1 MSHDVNVGCSTP
13 VGAGRLRALASSF
26 LLSRVKRNLSVLL
39 VEDSRLLADRLRE
52 AILKVPGTQLAGAVD
67 NEAEAV
73 DILRRSPVDVVL
85 LDINLRHGTGFGVLR
100 SLTSGQ
106 HDKVI
111 AIVLTN
117 HDLGEYRR
125 AAAELG
131 ARHFL
136 DKLRDF
142 DRLPTLLQEI
152 GDRSGDFADR
162 PRSVNA

>member
-1 MSHDVNVGCSTP
+1 LHAVV
-13 VGAGRLRALASSF
+13 SSF
-26 LLSRVKRNLSVLL
+26 LLSIVKRNLSVLL

-52 AILKVPGTQLAGAVD
+52 AILKVPGAQLAGAVD

-73 DILRRSPVDVVL
+73 EILRRSPVDVVL

-106 HDKVI
+106 HDNVV

-152 GDRSGDFADR
+152 GDRTGAFVDSSA
-162 PRSVNA
+162 SASA

>member
-1 MSHDVNVGCSTP
+1 MYWAHRCLLCS
-13 VGAGRLRALASSF
+13 
-26 LLSRVKRNLSVLL
+26 VKRNLSVLL

-67 NEAEAV
+67 NEADAV
-73 DILRRSPVDVVL
+73 EILRRSPVDVVP

-100 SLTSGQ
+100 SLTNGQ
-106 HDKVI
+106 HDNVV

-152 GDRSGDFADR
+152 GNRTSDFAGKQE
-162 PRSVNA
+162 SVSA